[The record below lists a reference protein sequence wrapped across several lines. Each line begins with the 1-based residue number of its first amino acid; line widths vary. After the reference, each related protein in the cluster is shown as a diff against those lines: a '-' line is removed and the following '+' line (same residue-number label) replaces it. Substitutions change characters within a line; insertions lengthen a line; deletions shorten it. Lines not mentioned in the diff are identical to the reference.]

1 MHETHRYL
9 TKHNIMSL
17 LRLRS
22 RLHARLCSSAA
33 LQTKKLRIADD
44 SSLWVSYMDLATVRK
59 RLVSVAQE
67 VRHQLGKDGMPE
79 ADLPEI
85 RLPQKNRVRHGFWF
99 MEFKREALKL
109 TAMQTL
115 QDRPFSTECGSL
127 SGPLQVDD
135 GSKQN
140 HLRLMLNL
148 DDAHV
153 RRVEEWM
160 EQKFREHGQV
170 VSVQTPTLA
179 CNWDPGITFV
189 TFATPEHAEAALE
202 ALDGTPSCVPGCN
215 MYVDFAEVKETARYD
230 FDGPA
235 GSTEAPPQ
243 VSA

>member
-1 MHETHRYL
+1 
-9 TKHNIMSL
+9 
-17 LRLRS
+17 
-22 RLHARLCSSAA
+22 
-33 LQTKKLRIADD
+33 
-44 SSLWVSYMDLATVRK
+44 
-59 RLVSVAQE
+59 
-67 VRHQLGKDGMPE
+67 
-79 ADLPEI
+79 
-85 RLPQKNRVRHGFWF
+85 
-99 MEFKREALKL
+99 
-109 TAMQTL
+109 MQTL

-148 DDAHV
+148 DAAHV

-160 EQKFREHGQV
+160 EQKFGEHGQV

-189 TFATPEHAEAALE
+189 TFATPQHAEAALE

-215 MYVDFAEVKETARYD
+215 MYVDFAEVKETARYA

-235 GSTEAPPQ
+235 ATEAPPQ